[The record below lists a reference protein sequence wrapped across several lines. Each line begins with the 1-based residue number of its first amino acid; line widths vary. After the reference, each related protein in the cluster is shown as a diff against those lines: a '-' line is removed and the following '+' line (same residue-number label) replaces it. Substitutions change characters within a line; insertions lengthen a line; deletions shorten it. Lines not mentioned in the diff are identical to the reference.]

1 MSAPDQPTL
10 FAPTVPTFGGYA
22 PEQSQLQGV
31 TFWPRV
37 GARIIDLLVHYLV
50 SFVSGIVF
58 VIMLVIASGGHASPV
73 AMARLQHTGIA
84 GFFFGLLGSFA
95 YHVVFTSVHGS
106 TLGKLALSMV
116 VLQEDGSPCTF
127 KSALIRELGYFVD
140 AMFFGLIGYTAMKD
154 DIKQQRHGD
163 DWAHTIVC
171 KRSLVLR
178 DKLRGGDRF
187 AIALVFALIADAASA
202 MLGLLFAVMG

>member
-1 MSAPDQPTL
+1 MSAPDQQTL
-10 FAPTVPTFGGYA
+10 FTSTVPTFGGYVPA
-22 PEQSQLQGV
+22 ENQLEGV

-58 VIMLVIASGGHASPV
+58 VIMLVVASGGHASPV
-73 AMARLQHTGIA
+73 AMARLERTGVA
-84 GFFFGLLGSFA
+84 GFLFALLGSYA
-95 YHVVFTSVHGS
+95 YHVVFTSLHGS
-106 TLGKLALSMV
+106 TVGKVALSMV
-116 VLQEDGSPCTF
+116 VVQEDGSPCEF

-140 AMFFGLIGYTAMKD
+140 AMFFGLIGYSAMKD
-154 DIKQQRHGD
+154 DVKQQRHGD

-171 KRSLVLR
+171 KRSLIPR

-187 AIALVFALIADAASA
+187 AIALVFALIADAAFA

>member
-10 FAPTVPTFGGYA
+10 LAPTVPTFGGYA

-37 GARIIDLLVHYLV
+37 GARIIDLLVHYIV
-50 SFVSGIVF
+50 SFLSGILF

-73 AMARLQHTGIA
+73 AMARLGHTGVA
-84 GFFFGLLGSFA
+84 GFVFALLGSFA

-106 TLGKLALSMV
+106 TVGKIALSMV
-116 VLQEDGSPCTF
+116 VVQEDGSPCTF
-127 KSALIRELGYFVD
+127 KSAVIRELGYFVD
-140 AMFFGLIGYTAMKD
+140 AMFFGIIGYSAMKD

-171 KRSLVLR
+171 KRSLIPR
-178 DKLRGGDRF
+178 DRLRGGDRF
-187 AIALVFALIADAASA
+187 AIALVFALIADAAFT

>member
-37 GARIIDLLVHYLV
+37 GARLIDLLVHYVV
-50 SFVSGIVF
+50 SFFTGILF
-58 VIMLVIASGGHASPV
+58 VIMLVIASGGHASPI
-73 AMARLQHTGIA
+73 AMARLHHTGIL
-84 GFFFGLLGSFA
+84 GFVFALLGSLA
-95 YHVVFTSVHGS
+95 YQVVFTSVHGS
-106 TLGKLALSMV
+106 TVGKIALSMV
-116 VLQEDGSPCTF
+116 VAQEDGSPCKF
-127 KSALIRELGYFVD
+127 ESALIRELGYFVD
-140 AMFFGLIGYTAMKD
+140 AMFFGIIGYSAMKD

-171 KRSLVLR
+171 KRCLVPR
-178 DKLRGGDRF
+178 EKLRGGDRF
-187 AIALVFALIADAASA
+187 AIALVFALIADAAFA

>member
-10 FAPTVPTFGGYA
+10 FAPSVPTFGGYA

-37 GARIIDLLVHYLV
+37 GARVIDMLVHYLV
-50 SFVSGIVF
+50 SFVSGILF
-58 VIMLVIASGGHASPV
+58 VILLVIASGGHASPV
-73 AMARLQHTGIA
+73 AMARLQHTGVA
-84 GFFFGLLGSFA
+84 GFVFALLGSFA
-95 YHVVFTSVHGS
+95 YHVVFTTVHGS
-106 TLGKLALSMV
+106 TLGKIALSMV
-116 VLQEDGSPCTF
+116 VVEEDGSPCKF

-140 AMFFGLIGYTAMKD
+140 AMFFGIIGYAAMKD
-154 DIKQQRHGD
+154 DIRQQRHGD

-171 KRSLVLR
+171 KRSLIAR

-187 AIALVFALIADAASA
+187 AIALVFALIADAAFA